1 MLLLSAHQM
10 KMAGDT
16 YPGGA
21 ITASDEVDQELFGQF
36 SFCDEL
42 LSRIYKF
49 LEVVTTTFQQLHIQG
64 TFFRCCGIWQFFN
77 HKVIYFLISLLLTK
91 LR

>member
-21 ITASDEVDQELFGQF
+21 ITVSDEVDEELFGRF

-49 LEVVTTTFQQLHIQG
+49 LEVVNTTFQQLHIQG
-64 TFFRCCGIWQFFN
+64 TFFSVVVVFGHF
-77 HKVIYFLISLLLTK
+77 
-91 LR
+91 